1 MAARRAQPLLS
12 RSGPESAG
20 AGQSRML
27 EDLLARFTEAPR
39 ACNRCYVG
47 KEGEIKARDG
57 NGIRERMLSNEQ
69 RRGCACG
76 WRECRQ
82 HEAGNRE
89 GSLACVFH
97 AGK

>member
-1 MAARRAQPLLS
+1 MAARRAEPLLS

-27 EDLLARFTEAPR
+27 EDLLVRSAKLDGLVIAAT
-39 ACNRCYVG
+39 VG

-57 NGIRERMLSNEQ
+57 NGIRERMLRNEQ
-69 RRGCACG
+69 RRGFACG
-76 WRECRQ
+76 WRQCRQ

-97 AGK
+97 ARK